1 MSLAVMGAV
10 INSVR
15 RTNLRT
21 VNRIPLVVQMV
32 CLLAFW
38 SQSVSATQVSSLYRV
53 EVPVNSQADVVR
65 QQAMTRGLAEV
76 LVKVTG
82 QRQVLSEPEVKG
94 ALKRATTYVQ
104 GFGYKREDT
113 EEGRQLLLD
122 VSFDETAVTR
132 LLRENGLGIWGE
144 NRPATLAWLAVDRGG
159 RRTILRNGA
168 GDGVQLEMNRM
179 FEQRALPLIFPLM
192 DFEDEMSVSP
202 VDIWGLFSDKL
213 WKASQRYGS
222 ESVLGGRLAVSTDE
236 TGDRYSGRLV
246 LIFRNQRYDAEIT
259 DLGPEG
265 LSRAMADLVGNTL
278 SRHYGVTSGIQS
290 ENPVM
295 SVDGVL
301 STSDYARVVSYL
313 EGLTAVRNV
322 SVRKLSGTRIE
333 LELFID
339 GTVSQLIDSI
349 ALERKLVRASGDSY
363 LPADLLSYRWR
374 GR

>member
-1 MSLAVMGAV
+1 MSLAV

-15 RTNLRT
+15 RTNLRK
-21 VNRIPLVVQMV
+21 VNLLSLVVLKF
-32 CLLAFW
+32 CLLALW
-38 SQSVSATQVSSLYRV
+38 AQTAPAAQVSSLYRV
-53 EVPVNSQADVVR
+53 GVPVSSQAEVER
-65 QQAMTRGLAEV
+65 QQAMNRGMAEV

-82 QRQVLSEPEVKG
+82 QRQVLSEPAVKA
-94 ALKRATTYVQ
+94 ALRKATTYVR

-113 EEGRQLLLD
+113 EKGRQLLLD

-144 NRPATLAWLAVDRGG
+144 NRPATLAWLAVEKEG
-159 RRTILRNGA
+159 RRSILRSGINS
-168 GDGVQLEMNRM
+168 GVQQEMNKV
-179 FEQRALPLIFPLM
+179 FEHRALPLIFPLM

-213 WKASQRYGS
+213 RNASQRYGS
-222 ESVLGGRLAVSTDE
+222 ESVLGGRLTVSTGDN
-236 TGDRYSGRLV
+236 GDRYNGRLM
-246 LIFRNQRYDAEIT
+246 LIFRNQRYDAEVT

-265 LSRAMADLVGNTL
+265 LSQAMADLVGNTL
-278 SRHYGVTSGIQS
+278 SRHYGVTSGIQN

-301 STSDYARVVSYL
+301 STRDYARVVSYL

-339 GTVSQLIDSI
+339 GTVSQLVDSI
-349 ALERKLVRASGDSY
+349 ALERKLVKASGESY
-363 LPADLLSYRWR
+363 LPAGLLSYHWR